1 MTTALVLAVRVSP
14 MLDSSPLKAVIPT
27 HLGGARPSLDPY
39 SHLLRVVVPGVAG
52 IAVYDARGTPL
63 WVCSEYLGPD
73 PQPLVEVALQDV
85 PPLTTAEIDGFMR
98 DHQGSPAYVFRIRDD
113 HGVVVAV
120 CCLIMREAT
129 DRPYSLIQ
137 GLVRPVLECLRR
149 ELDAR
154 ASVGVLARN
163 LEAHDHDL
171 ALLLDMP
178 GEACAG
184 DELGVLTQ
192 KCADHLGC
200 ELAALVVPERA
211 IALCRA
217 AAGVKPRL
225 NLLTHTH
232 RQLLSWAQLQRR
244 ALVINRFAPP
254 SGPEALPP
262 FRILSL
268 PVQHPSGRLMGFL
281 ALFRA
286 EQAPEF
292 TLKDE
297 QLVGLIAR
305 RMAATLIANFDPLTG
320 LLTRA
325 ALAGQVQAVLMTD
338 TRAAP
343 HAVLYLDVD
352 ALHAVNETL
361 GMQAGDEVL
370 GKIAE
375 VLRRRPR
382 SNALSG
388 RLSGDRFAV
397 FLPGCSAAE
406 AVAVAELIQEQC
418 AGISCPGGDEPVPVS
433 LSIGVAE
440 VPEGPSAFDHALAQA
455 EVACKSA
462 RLQARGSV
470 QVHQR
475 SAQAALADPAEAAL
489 LGQLQAALDRHGF
502 TLFAQPMQP
511 LQPLAG
517 APPQPCF
524 ELLLRLKD
532 TGRETVGPAKFLAV
546 AARHGLMTRIDQWVV
561 NEVLR
566 TLRSHATA
574 LAGGTVR
581 FAINLSASAV
591 GDESFHA
598 FLEARIRDSGV
609 PPAMLCFE
617 IAEST
622 AAASL
627 SRVDRLLQRL
637 RLQGCSF
644 ALDDFGTGLSSL
656 AHLRT
661 LPVSLLKIDGALVRE
676 ASTSQRTEAMVR
688 AIAQLA
694 HAMGMETV
702 AECVESDES
711 RTRMA
716 TLGIDYG
723 QGFAIGRPVPLDEVL
738 ADLALYG
745 AVAGWS

>member
-1 MTTALVLAVRVSP
+1 
-14 MLDSSPLKAVIPT
+14 MLDSSRLKAVIPT

-52 IAVYDARGTPL
+52 IAVYDARCTPL

-73 PQPLVEVALQDV
+73 PQPLVEAALQDV
-85 PPLTTAEIDGFMR
+85 PPWTTAEIDGFMR
-98 DHQGSPAYVFRIRDD
+98 DHEGSPAYVFRIRND
-113 HGVVVAV
+113 HGAVVAV

-129 DRPYSLIQ
+129 QRPYALIQ

-154 ASVGVLARN
+154 ASVGVLARS

-171 ALLLDMP
+171 ALLLEMP
-178 GEACAG
+178 GEAGAG
-184 DELGVLTQ
+184 DELSLLTQ
-192 KCADHLGC
+192 KCASHLGC

-217 AAGVKPRL
+217 APGVKPRL
-225 NLLTHTH
+225 NLLTHSH
-232 RQLLSWAQLQRR
+232 RQLMSWAQLQRR
-244 ALVINRFAPP
+244 TLLINRFAP
-254 SGPEALPP
+254 SGPETLPP

-281 ALFRA
+281 ALFRP

-292 TLKDE
+292 TLRDE
-297 QLVGLIAR
+297 QLAGLVAR
-305 RMAATLIANFDPLTG
+305 RLAALLVANFDPLTG

-325 ALAGQVQAVLMTD
+325 ALAGQVHAALMTD
-338 TRAAP
+338 TLAAP
-343 HAVLYLDVD
+343 HAVLYIDID
-352 ALHAVNETL
+352 GLHAINESL

-370 GKIAE
+370 GKVAE

-382 SNALSG
+382 PNALSG
-388 RLSGDRFAV
+388 RVSGDRFAV
-397 FLPGCSAAE
+397 FLPGCSTTE
-406 AVAVAELIQEQC
+406 AVDLAELIQTQC
-418 AGISCPGGDEPVPVS
+418 AGISCPGGDESAPVS
-433 LSIGVAE
+433 VSIGVAE

-455 EVACKSA
+455 EVACKTA

-470 QVHQR
+470 QVHRR
-475 SAQAALADPAEAAL
+475 SAEAVLADPAEVAL
-489 LGQLQAALDRHGF
+489 LEKVRVALDRRGF
-502 TLFAQPMQP
+502 MLFAQP

-517 APPQPCF
+517 APLRPCF
-524 ELLLRLKD
+524 ELLLRLKGD
-532 TGRETVGPAKFLAV
+532 GREIAGPAKFLAV

-561 NEVLR
+561 NEVLG

-574 LAGGTVR
+574 LAGGTVQ
-581 FAINLSASAV
+581 FTINLSASAA

-598 FLEARIRDSGV
+598 FLETQVRDSGV
-609 PPAMLCFE
+609 APAMLCFE

-627 SRVDRLLQRL
+627 SRVDRLMQRL
-637 RLQGCSF
+637 RLQGCCF

-656 AHLRT
+656 AQLRT
-661 LPVSLLKIDGALVRE
+661 LPVSLLKIDGTLVRE
-676 ASTSQRTEAMVR
+676 ASTSQRSEAMVR

-716 TLGIDYG
+716 ALGIDYG
-723 QGFAIGRPVPLDEVL
+723 QGFAIGRPVPFDEVL